1 MRTVQPRFLFS
12 LATLVTVL
20 ALFNMLAQVI
30 GATYPPHPALDD
42 FRQGCDGKPHP
53 CWNGIVPGL
62 TTLDETRRIMAYAG
76 TGVTLFNDLTES
88 YTVYFIPPAPSP
100 VCVVLFQMNKLV
112 VGRVQLQMCK
122 EANVQVG
129 DLTTVLGLPERMVL
143 VSPPNLGYGQV
154 AINILNWRAQFTP
167 DSQVSFINLL
177 QPYSPNRTFYGWHG
191 FVRAW
196 RYCQLEPAYP
206 LCDG

>member
-1 MRTVQPRFLFS
+1 MRIVQPRFLLLVGAFVS
-12 LATLVTVL
+12 LLTV
-20 ALFNMLAQVI
+20 FNVGARVI
-30 GATYPPHPALDD
+30 GAAYPTHPALDY
-42 FRQGCDGKPHP
+42 FQQGCDDKPHP

-88 YTVYFIPPAPSP
+88 YTVYFIPPQPSAI
-100 VCVVLFQMNKLV
+100 CVILFQMNQLV
-112 VGRVQLQMCK
+112 VGRIQLQICK

-129 DLTTVLGLPERMVL
+129 DLTAVLGLPERMVL

-206 LCDG
+206 LCDV